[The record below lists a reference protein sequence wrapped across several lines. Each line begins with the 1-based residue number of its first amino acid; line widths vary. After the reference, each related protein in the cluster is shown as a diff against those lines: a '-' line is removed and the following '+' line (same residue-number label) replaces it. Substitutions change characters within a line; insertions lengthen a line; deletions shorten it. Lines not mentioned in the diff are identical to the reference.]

1 MNRVVDIEE
10 YRDKK
15 WFREELE
22 KEFEKELF
30 TLMYAEHNLEEGSN
44 LDRFLREI
52 EEEVI
57 SLSVLKKDGERV
69 VRIHHLDYT
78 QKPPVLQHIT
88 VKRKDINELA
98 LSLLDIDACLARLE
112 EEDS

>member
-1 MNRVVDIEE
+1 MSRVVDIEE

-15 WFREELE
+15 RFMEELE
-22 KEFEKELF
+22 KEMS
-30 TLMYAEHNLEEGSN
+30 TLMYSEDVEEIEEGSN
-44 LDRFLREI
+44 LDYALRQMGG
-52 EEEVI
+52 EVI

-88 VKRKDINELA
+88 VKRKDVAELA
-98 LSLLDIDACLARLE
+98 LSLSDVDACLARLE

>member
-15 WFREELE
+15 RFMEELE
-22 KEFEKELF
+22 KEMS
-30 TLMYAEHNLEEGSN
+30 TLMYSEDIEEGSN
-44 LDRFLREI
+44 LDHFLREM

-69 VRIHHLDYT
+69 VRIHLLDYT

-98 LSLLDIDACLARLE
+98 LSLSDIDACLARLE

>member
-1 MNRVVDIEE
+1 MSRVVDLEE
-10 YRDKK
+10 YKNKRRLMDELQ
-15 WFREELE
+15 EEMT
-22 KEFEKELF
+22 
-30 TLMYAEHNLEEGSN
+30 TLMYSEEIVEGSH
-44 LDRFLREI
+44 LDSVLREM

-78 QKPPVLQHIT
+78 QEPPVMQHIT
-88 VKRKDINELA
+88 VKRKDVAELA
-98 LSLLDIDACLARLE
+98 ISLSDIDRCLTLLE